1 MHLITK
7 MLMNPDLIVIEATC
21 MCVNVDFTN

>member
-7 MLMNPDLIVIEATC
+7 MWMNPDLILIEATC
-21 MCVNVDFTN
+21 MCLNVDFTN